1 MNGDAWDDICIN
13 PHEDHLVEGRREG
26 HEAGL
31 KKGYND
37 GLDLGAAKGVEF
49 GMEIG
54 FIRKSCQLLAARDSN
69 QGDNLLRRLMTL

>member
-13 PHEDHLVEGRREG
+13 PHEDNLVEGRREG